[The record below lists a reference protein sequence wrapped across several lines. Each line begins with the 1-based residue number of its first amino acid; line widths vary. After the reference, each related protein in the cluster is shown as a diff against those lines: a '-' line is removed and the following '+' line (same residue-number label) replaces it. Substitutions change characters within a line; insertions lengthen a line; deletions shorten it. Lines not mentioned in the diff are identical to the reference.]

1 MPPPTHH
8 PKVSI
13 RGQISQL
20 EEGEVCRVTKGHLR
34 VTIGHLRVTIGNPR
48 VTIGHLRV
56 TIGHLRVTTGLLWEA
71 KVTLRSL

>member
-1 MPPPTHH
+1 MEKAYIKVGCHH
-8 PKVSI
+8 PEVSI

-48 VTIGHLRV
+48 VTIGHPRGGV
-56 TIGHLRVTTGLLWEA
+56 AALLA
-71 KVTLRSL
+71 RTVK